1 MYGTIDCDFRM
12 KRSTLSIFLAGAA
25 ALSSQMVTPAVL
37 ADTNTADANSMG
49 GGLQEWNTDQ
59 DINTEATKDADAQ
72 KAADKAA
79 EEDVC
84 VPIGEGEN
92 CW

>member
-25 ALSSQMVTPAVL
+25 ALSSQMVTPAAL

-49 GGLQEWNTDQ
+49 GGLQEWNTRFNIPVPLVSV
-59 DINTEATKDADAQ
+59 INSL
-72 KAADKAA
+72 
-79 EEDVC
+79 
-84 VPIGEGEN
+84 
-92 CW
+92 

>member
-1 MYGTIDCDFRM
+1 MVGTIDCGFRM

-37 ADTNTADANSMG
+37 ADINTADANSMG

-59 DINTEATKDADAQ
+59 DIDAEATKDADAQ

>member
-1 MYGTIDCDFRM
+1 MVISGM

-25 ALSSQMVTPAVL
+25 ALSSQVAAPAAL
-37 ADTNTADANSMG
+37 AETNPMG
-49 GGLQEWNTDQ
+49 GGLQEWDTTQPLDA
-59 DINTEATKDADAQ
+59 EAKKDADAK
-72 KAADKAA
+72 KAAEKAA